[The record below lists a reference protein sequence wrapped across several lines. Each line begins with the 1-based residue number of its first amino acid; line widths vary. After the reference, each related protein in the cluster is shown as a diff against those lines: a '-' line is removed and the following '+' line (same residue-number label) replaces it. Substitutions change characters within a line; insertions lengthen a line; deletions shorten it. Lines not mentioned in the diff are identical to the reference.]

1 MKTIGNKKDLPR
13 PTFLYFLYKNETGPM
28 LPAGFHNSFREGQ
41 RRLEQ
46 LDARKNVNPKWNEL
60 KSTEDEEWTKMWQ
73 ILRKEQERQ
82 WKAGLMKF
90 EKVMLFI

>member
-1 MKTIGNKKDLPR
+1 MKLNQCCQLDFTIVFEKFDNSKCGKALRRNGNKAPSPFSTWVLLLQSKC
-13 PTFLYFLYKNETGPM
+13 TQEY
-28 LPAGFHNSFREGQ
+28 
-41 RRLEQ
+41 
-46 LDARKNVNPKWNEL
+46 PKWNEL

>member
-28 LPAGFHNSFREGQ
+28 LPAGFHNSFR
-41 RRLEQ
+41 
-46 LDARKNVNPKWNEL
+46 DPKWNEL